1 MVKALDLS
9 SKRSGLF
16 ITLLIISAILL
27 SAISLYTETSSH
39 TFKKTI
45 QLYDNNII
53 DLTSII
59 DEKLLYHGIISSYLQ
74 IELVDCKNTIEYKII
89 DTYHNI
95 TRTFTISPGDLKT
108 VNLTSPFSV
117 IVFNNTG
124 VNYCCK
130 VDLTLTITNIER
142 KYAILSIPA
151 FIIGAVSLFLMMLF
165 LVEYTVT
172 KIYEKRNS

>member
-16 ITLLIISAILL
+16 ILFLIILAILL

-45 QLYDNNII
+45 QLYDNNIV
-53 DLTSII
+53 DLTSVI
-59 DEKLLYHGIISSYLQ
+59 DEELLYNGITNSYLQ
-74 IELVDCKNTIEYKII
+74 IKLVDCKNTIEYRIVDI
-89 DTYHNI
+89 YHNR
-95 TRTFTISPGDLKT
+95 TRTFTLSPGDSKT

-117 IVFNNTG
+117 IIFNNTS
-124 VNYCCK
+124 VNYYCK
-130 VDLTLTITNIER
+130 ADLSLTVINNER

-151 FIIGAVSLFLMMLF
+151 FIIGAVSLFLMMMF
-165 LVEYTVT
+165 LVEYTVA
-172 KIYEKRNS
+172 KIYEKKK